1 LKAAGLTAASTGA
14 RADGR
19 ERFGSREVREVREE
33 TRRTAT
39 TFFLLLFFAPF
50 AIVALFA

>member
-1 LKAAGLTAASTGA
+1 VL
-14 RADGR
+14 ADGSA
-19 ERFGSREVREVREE
+19 FATVIAGSREGREGREVREE

-50 AIVALFA
+50 AIVAPFA